1 MEMVLL
7 VTVGMLAITFIDRQ
21 YETMRRMKQVR
32 VRRSNNNSIRTPI
45 RRRTSALQ
53 SLQQFSRQSAGTG
66 ERSFNPAANKPVATR
81 GELHSVIDK
90 ALRQRVSTD
99 I

>member
-7 VTVGMLAITFIDRQ
+7 VTIGMLAITFIDRQ
-21 YETMRRMKQVR
+21 YDTMRRMKRVR
-32 VRRSNNNSIRTPI
+32 VKRSNNNGDRTPI
-45 RRRTSALQ
+45 RRRASALQ
-53 SLQQFSRQSAGTG
+53 SLQQFSRQGAGTG